1 MLPSSPR
8 PGVGA
13 RSRPHPPPAFS
24 SASLADGV
32 GVPRSPPPPTLTSAA
47 SAPAAPPGRRHRL
60 HAESRD
66 QLPPRPLP
74 LPLTPPFSSLL
85 PSPPFPPHALFP
97 PPPSRLPRRGS
108 PDPRPGIVPGNGR
121 QRPPTPPRLTLA
133 ARRAWG
139 RGQTLRVTHHPHLPA
154 NPKPRGPGA
163 SARLRGGDFRGA

>member
-32 GVPRSPPPPTLTSAA
+32 CVPRSPPPPTLTSAA
-47 SAPAAPPGRRHRL
+47 PAPAAPPGRRHHL

-66 QLPPRPLP
+66 PLPPRPLP
-74 LPLTPPFSSLL
+74 LPLTPPFSLL

-108 PDPRPGIVPGNGR
+108 ADPRPGIVPGNGR
-121 QRPPTPPRLTLA
+121 QGPPTPPRLTLA
-133 ARRAWG
+133 ARRAVG
-139 RGQTLRVTHHPHLPA
+139 AGSDPARNASSPPSGQSEAAR
-154 NPKPRGPGA
+154 PRG
-163 SARLRGGDFRGA
+163 LRPPEDW